1 MIRRSARA
9 GLLTLILA
17 VFVMV
22 WGAAQPTLDQ
32 FSEALSPLALDDPGF
47 VLEAIDIGLSTAGFP
62 ADNLLRVID
71 RLAPDPA
78 ASAEKERILRTLASA
93 LYDGLPIDDLITKTF
108 EGLARRIPLP
118 EIQRD
123 LDQRLALLTEL
134 RDALYA
140 VGIFSAP
147 SGTTAVASALPTARF
162 NQLLMNIAD
171 TVADYI
177 DGGGSPLEGHA
188 MYEEVRIRL
197 MMLQGT
203 VLQTEDV
210 NLALERITPSDLTRA
225 ALAALS

>member
-1 MIRRSARA
+1 MSRRSTRA
-9 GLLTLILA
+9 VLSCLILTLLIST
-17 VFVMV
+17 
-22 WGAAQPTLDQ
+22 WSIAQPSLDQ
-32 FSEALSPLALDDPGF
+32 FSEALSALALDDPGF
-47 VLEAIDIGLSTAGFP
+47 VLEAIDIGLSTTGFP
-62 ADNLLRVID
+62 ADDLLRVIQ
-71 RLAPDPA
+71 RLAPDPT

-123 LDQRLALLTEL
+123 LAQRLAFLTEL
-134 RDALYA
+134 RDTLYA

-147 SGTTAVASALPTARF
+147 SGTTAVASALPTVRF

-197 MMLQGT
+197 LMLQGT
-203 VLQTEDV
+203 VLETEDV
-210 NLALERITPSDLTRA
+210 GLALERITPSDLTRA